1 MNIHNLHAHRLA
13 TAYRNAGTTHT
24 SKAEGEAA
32 AQAVRPVG
40 LPPQKDRAEFSE
52 APKPKALQH
61 KLQSHEVNFARK
73 ALESL
78 PGLSE
83 ERKAEIESRLASG
96 EYSREQVI
104 KHIVQGLIQEF
115 KGQPD
120 TMPPTTQPPA
130 SEPPAT
136 LPPSTEA

>member
-1 MNIHNLHAHRLA
+1 MNIYNLHASRLA
-13 TAYRNAGTTHT
+13 SAARHTGTGHA
-24 SKAEGEAA
+24 SKAEGGVATEA
-32 AQAVRPVG
+32 VLPVS

-52 APKPKALQH
+52 APKLKVLQH
-61 KLQSHEVNFARK
+61 KLQSHEVDFARK

-96 EYSREQVI
+96 EYTREQVI

-115 KGQPD
+115 KGQPS
-120 TMPPTTQPPA
+120 TMPPTTEPPT

-136 LPPSTEA
+136 MPPVAES